1 VDHRSEKPQGQSTEV
16 WPCLNLDFISR
27 LVETCGDHSAPTLI
41 PQRQRSLPMEWC
53 TCHWSEETGLSNGSI
68 LICMELLRSTSESGQ
83 EAAACCL
90 VVPKGTWPLI
100 ILLPDQVHRRTC
112 LYLQSG
118 RKINYSLWCL
128 YQHLSRHTGPQH
140 FLVYCSVRMAK
151 YFFITINS
159 GQLNFA

>member
-1 VDHRSEKPQGQSTEV
+1 MFKSGFYFQAGGDLWRPFCTHSHPTEAEV
-16 WPCLNLDFISR
+16 TAHGMVHSM
-27 LVETCGDHSAPTLI
+27 EGD
-41 PQRQRSLPMEWC
+41 R
-53 TCHWSEETGLSNGSI
+53 LSNGSI